1 MSSGLGFRPAADLTL
16 PLTTGPAIKDIDL
29 DFVVVD
35 VETACSRTS
44 SICQIGIVGF
54 AGGREVLTYES
65 LIDPEDRF
73 DAFNTRLHGIGA
85 RHVRGKPNYARLHA
99 TISAHLGGRV
109 AVAHS
114 NFDRAAL
121 GAACAQAGIPAIDA
135 RWLDSVRVARHA
147 WPDLPSHKLNVVA
160 AHLGLEHRHH
170 DALSDARVAGW
181 TILKAMD
188 HTGIDL
194 DGWMAGPWRKQVA
207 KSARSPW
214 PMPAENGPL
223 AGERVAFMSR
233 HSDPELP
240 AVVADAGGRIMS
252 GLGETTTL
260 FVVAAARPFTFGICR
275 SANYQKAE
283 ALIAAGKP
291 LRILSGDE
299 LRALVARDAESFAPS
314 RSATSDPA

>member
-1 MSSGLGFRPAADLTL
+1 MLDRLSAGLGLRPAPDLTL
-16 PLTTGPAIKDIDL
+16 PLTPDPAITNLDL

-54 AGGREVLTYES
+54 AGGREVLAYES

-85 RHVRGKPNYARLHA
+85 KHVRGKPNYARLHGM
-99 TISAHLGGRV
+99 ISAHLGGRV

-114 NFDRAAL
+114 NFDRTAL
-121 GAACAQAGIPAIDA
+121 GAACAQAGVPAIDA

-181 TILKAMD
+181 AILKAMD

-194 DGWMAGPWRKQVA
+194 DGWMAGPWRKQAA
-207 KSARSPW
+207 KSSRSPW
-214 PMPAENGPL
+214 PTPAENGPL

-260 FVVAAARPFTFGICR
+260 LVVAAARPFTFGIRR

-291 LRILSGDE
+291 LRILSGEE
-299 LRALVARDAESFAPS
+299 LRVLASAGAGAS
-314 RSATSDPA
+314 RPPEL

>member
-1 MSSGLGFRPAADLTL
+1 MLKLLDHLSARLGVRHTADLTL
-16 PLTTGPAIKDIDL
+16 SLTPDPGIKDIDL

-35 VETACSRTS
+35 VETACNRAS

-65 LIDPEDRF
+65 LIDPQEAF
-73 DAFNTRLHGIGA
+73 EAFNTRLHGIGA
-85 RHVRGKPNYARLHA
+85 KHVRGKPNYAGLHE

-114 NFDRAAL
+114 NFDKGAL
-121 GAACAQAGIPAIDA
+121 GAACAVAGVPPIAA
-135 RWLDSVRVARHA
+135 RWLDSVQVARHA
-147 WPDLPSHKLNVVA
+147 WPELSSHRLNVLA

-181 TILKAMD
+181 VIVKAMD

-194 DGWMAGPWRKQVA
+194 DGWMAGPWRTQPSRSA
-207 KSARSPW
+207 KSRW
-214 PMPAENGPL
+214 PAPAPDGPL

-240 AVVADAGGRIMS
+240 GLVAAAGGRIMA
-252 GLGETTTL
+252 GVGETTTL
-260 FVVAAARPFTFGICR
+260 LVVAAARPFTFGVCR
-275 SANYQKAE
+275 SANYRKAE
-283 ALIAAGKP
+283 GLIAEGKS
-291 LRILSGDE
+291 LRILSGAE
-299 LRALVARDAESFAPS
+299 LRVLVSAGAESVARA
-314 RSATSDPA
+314 